1 MFRIRRWFRIY
12 DLLPKILGAK
22 KWPYPPLPFFCPY
35 YPPGTSKKFFFQIF
49 FKRYIIRFRILCW
62 SQISGWKPKKI
73 EHWPK
78 KDWIY
83 VQVAYSHLIGLTSF
97 GRPMCGL
104 ETQKSTWVYS
114 KTSKLS
120 EYQILNVPHAYLME
134 RQRHQFSREK
144 RCKRFLE
151 SQNP

>member
-1 MFRIRRWFRIY
+1 MNQIRHFVQNSTLIENIWFFSKNIRVQKMA
-12 DLLPKILGAK
+12 LSSSSFSLSLWAPGNLK
-22 KWPYPPLPFFCPY
+22 KNFF
-35 YPPGTSKKFFFQIF
+35 SNF
-49 FKRYIIRFRILCW
+49 FKRYIIRFRISCW

-97 GRPMCGL
+97 GRPMCCL
-104 ETQKSTWVYS
+104 ETQTSTWVYS

-120 EYQILNVPHAYLME
+120 EYQILNVPHA
-134 RQRHQFSREK
+134 
-144 RCKRFLE
+144 
-151 SQNP
+151 